1 MNCYRSRRNFF
12 RKATNL
18 RDHFARY
25 AARNLTRFQFRS
37 MVTMLLILT
46 CVQTGVAQVEL
57 WTRQFGTT
65 GSDIAN
71 SAAVDRAGNIYIA
84 GSTTGAFTGQNLL
97 GNGGTFLRKYD
108 SGGNELWTRQF
119 GQSYD
124 AASSVAVDNSG
135 NVYLAGQTLGTDLGQ
150 TAFGGVD
157 AFLRKCDSGGNELW
171 TRQFGTSSFD
181 AAYSVAVDNNGNIF
195 VAGRSGNDDAFLC
208 KYDADGNQNWLQRF
222 GGLLVDIA
230 YSVSV
235 DGAGN
240 AYVAG
245 LMGQLL
251 PTESGP
257 QKDYDAFLRK
267 YDSAGSVVWS
277 RQIGGSPWTASW
289 SIERAYSVV
298 VDNAGNVYVAGEIN
312 GGVLPGQ
319 TNSGGWL
326 DAFLRKYDPTGN
338 ELWTRQFGTAR
349 DDTAYSVAIDS
360 ADHVYVAGE
369 STGLFPDSAP
379 SCCAFLRKYDASG
392 NDLWTRQYG
401 IAAYSVVTGNSDSV
415 YVAGTT
421 VGLFP
426 GQLGGDVD
434 AFVRKYDPRNP
445 TRISIGS

>member
-97 GNGGTFLRKYD
+97 GNGGAFLRKYD

-135 NVYLAGQTLGTDLGQ
+135 N
-150 TAFGGVD
+150 
-157 AFLRKCDSGGNELW
+157 
-171 TRQFGTSSFD
+171 
-181 AAYSVAVDNNGNIF
+181 
-195 VAGRSGNDDAFLC
+195 
-208 KYDADGNQNWLQRF
+208 
-222 GGLLVDIA
+222 
-230 YSVSV
+230 
-235 DGAGN
+235 

-267 YDSAGSVVWS
+267 YDSADSVVWS
-277 RQIGGSPWTASW
+277 RQIGGSPWTASY
-289 SIERAYSVV
+289 STERAYSVV

-319 TNSGGWL
+319 TSSGGWL

-349 DDTAYSVAIDS
+349 DDTAYSVTIDS